1 MPTTVPSSA
10 GVSPLSRPMTILGGK
25 DFLFLYKALARM
37 NGQDDQVIKGITRTR
52 ARMSASNLGLRT
64 TQQSEPPV
72 PPGSPL
78 ALLQLSP
85 TPTQSPCQ
93 VLFSL
98 LPPLPFSRGG
108 GGDGEQNEETNIVT
122 QCGVG
127 RRANSTDACRKLP
140 ETGRVR
146 FEPRSLKW
154 DSQAGLAGPHGLVAV
169 PPRWPFRCLS
179 LDL

>member
-1 MPTTVPSSA
+1 
-10 GVSPLSRPMTILGGK
+10 
-25 DFLFLYKALARM
+25 M
-37 NGQDDQVIKGITRTR
+37 NGWAAQDNQVIKGITRTQ
-52 ARMSASNLGLRT
+52 ARLSASNLGLRT

-78 ALLQLSP
+78 ALLQLTP

-108 GGDGEQNEETNIVT
+108 GGEQNEETNIVT

-127 RRANSTDACRKLP
+127 RGESGGEQTAQMPAGS
-140 ETGRVR
+140 
-146 FEPRSLKW
+146 
-154 DSQAGLAGPHGLVAV
+154 SQ
-169 PPRWPFRCLS
+169 RQEE
-179 LDL
+179 